1 VNGANNSRDWHY
13 NAMMS
18 TSAPKSGGLKIATR
32 TRVAIIAARWNEEIV
47 EELLAGCL
55 RQLEKLGASRK
66 KIEVHRV
73 PGAYELPYAARML
86 AGEKK
91 FDAVICLGCV
101 IRGDTPHFDYVAGEC
116 ARGIMQVNLLGICP
130 VIFGVL
136 TVNTDQQARERIG
149 GKHGHNG
156 ERAADAAAE
165 MIAFGRAA
173 Q

>member
-1 VNGANNSRDWHY
+1 MRCETHLKGY
-13 NAMMS
+13 NTRMS
-18 TSAPKSGGLKIATR
+18 TNAPRAEDLKIAKESR
-32 TRVAIIAARWNEEIV
+32 IAVVSARWNKEIV
-47 EELLAGCL
+47 EELLTGCL

-73 PGAYELPYAARML
+73 PGAYELPYAARVL
-86 AGEKK
+86 AREKE

-116 ARGIMQVNLLGICP
+116 ARGIMLVNLLGICP

-136 TVNTDQQARERIG
+136 TVNTEKQARERIG

-165 MIAFGRAA
+165 MIAFGHAA
-173 Q
+173 R